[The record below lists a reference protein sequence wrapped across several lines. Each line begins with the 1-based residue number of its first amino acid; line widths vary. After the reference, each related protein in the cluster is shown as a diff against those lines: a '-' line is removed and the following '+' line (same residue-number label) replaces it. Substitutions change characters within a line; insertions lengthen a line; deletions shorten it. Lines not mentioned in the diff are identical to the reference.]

1 VHMRTRPRCP
11 RSWTGTQMHS
21 QQCASANA
29 SMCVHGNVLVRTS
42 LLRCCAYNRF
52 LSTANGREG
61 RGEQLTVTP
70 VPRTLKWA
78 SAAVETRCLPTV
90 SIKQQLQRPANER
103 VLLADLQVELR
114 SHLSLLGNWQADQ
127 FTCIIH
133 TPTLRGVIMVK
144 IMRIIN
150 EFLWYITFNDLMLL
164 ISLIPF

>member
-1 VHMRTRPRCP
+1 MDGYANAFTAMCVRERIYV
-11 RSWTGTQMHS
+11 RSWKRSRPHVSAALLCIQSFPLHGERQGGKGRAADCH
-21 QQCASANA
+21 ASA
-29 SMCVHGNVLVRTS
+29 
-42 LLRCCAYNRF
+42 YN
-52 LSTANGREG
+52 
-61 RGEQLTVTP
+61 
-70 VPRTLKWA
+70 LKWA